1 MGVCGKGE
9 LVPFSPAL
17 KNRFWILSLNSLQKT
32 TDLVL
37 HSKIKDPEKQA
48 LTVLTVPIMSL
59 FWGQINVILCIL
71 FPIFNNLSFIQE
83 ELPSVE
89 ATDDSSLNDNAVLHE
104 EINGELMFE
113 FHDDDRRKK
122 LNYRTRERL
131 YNRPLYNET
140 SP

>member
-1 MGVCGKGE
+1 MFVGKGE